1 MRGNTMDLRTYVLI
15 DSMQPQYAAL
25 TGILLQG
32 DVPVEGMA
40 EIFMELAPA
49 SDVYEVLDAALK
61 TTEVRPGLLRVER
74 EYGTLEIHGFFQEG
88 VKVAGREAL
97 AKFGL
102 TEADRLKPEIASVK
116 MVTNVD
122 AYEAQLVNQTSRGG
136 LLLRGRTLCVIEV
149 VPAAYVML
157 AANEAE
163 KAADITLV
171 HYQPSGRFGRL
182 YISGTES
189 AVKVARDAA
198 VRAVSALPGKSPA
211 GTGGA

>member
-1 MRGNTMDLRTYVLI
+1 
-15 DSMQPQYAAL
+15 MQPQYAAL
-25 TGILLQG
+25 TGVLMQG

-40 EIFMELAPA
+40 EVFMELAPA
-49 SDVYEVLDAALK
+49 SDVYEMLDAALK

-74 EYGTLEIHGFFQEG
+74 EYGTLEIHGFFQED
-88 VKVAGREAL
+88 VKVAGQTAL
-97 AKFGL
+97 ARFGL
-102 TEADRLKPEIASVK
+102 TEADRWKPEVVSVK

-136 LLLRGRTLCVIEV
+136 LLLKGQTLCVLEV
-149 VPAAYVML
+149 APAAYVIL

-171 HYQPSGRFGRL
+171 HYSPSGRFGRL
-182 YISGTES
+182 YLAGTES

-198 VRAVSALPGKSPA
+198 VQAVNSLSGKAPGK
-211 GTGGA
+211 G

>member
-1 MRGNTMDLRTYVLI
+1 MELRTYILI

-74 EYGTLEIHGFFQEG
+74 EYGTLEIHGFFQEA
-88 VKVAGREAL
+88 VQVAGREAL
-97 AKFGL
+97 ARFGV
-102 TEADRLKPEIASVK
+102 TEADRIKPEVVAVK
-116 MVTNVD
+116 MVTDVD
-122 AYEAQLVNQTSRGG
+122 AYEAQLVNQASRGG
-136 LLLRGRTLCVIEV
+136 LLLRGQTLCVIEV

-163 KAADITLV
+163 KAAHITLV
-171 HYQPSGRFGRL
+171 HYQPAGRFGRL
-182 YISGTES
+182 YIAGTE
-189 AVKVARDAA
+189 AEVRVGRDAA
-198 VRAVSALPGKSPA
+198 IQAIESLSGR
-211 GTGGA
+211 

>member
-1 MRGNTMDLRTYVLI
+1 MDLRTYVLI
-15 DSMQPQYAAL
+15 DTMQPQYAAL

-40 EIFMELAPA
+40 EVFMELAPA
-49 SDVYEVLDAALK
+49 ADVYEVLDAALK

-116 MVTNVD
+116 VVTNVD

-136 LLLRGRTLCVIEV
+136 LLLRGQTLCVIEV
-149 VPAAYVML
+149 APAAYVML

-182 YISGTES
+182 YIAGTES

-198 VRAVSALPGKSPA
+198 VQAIKALPGKVSA
-211 GTGGA
+211 GKGGA

>member
-1 MRGNTMDLRTYVLI
+1 MELRTYILI

-40 EIFMELAPA
+40 EVFMELAPA

-74 EYGTLEIHGFFQEG
+74 EYGTLEIHGFFQEA
-88 VKVAGREAL
+88 VQVAGREGL
-97 AKFGL
+97 ARFDL
-102 TEADRLKPEIASVK
+102 SEADRIKPEVVAVK
-116 MVTNVD
+116 MVTDVD
-122 AYEAQLVNQTSRGG
+122 AYEAQLVNQSSRGG
-136 LLLRGRTLCVIEV
+136 LLLRGQTLCVIEV

-163 KAADITLV
+163 KAAHITLV
-171 HYQPSGRFGRL
+171 HYQPAGRFGRL
-182 YISGTES
+182 YIAGTES
-189 AVKVARDAA
+189 EVRVGRDAA
-198 VRAVSALPGKSPA
+198 IQAIEALAGRKS
-211 GTGGA
+211 

>member
-1 MRGNTMDLRTYVLI
+1 MDLRTYVLI
-15 DSMQPQYAAL
+15 DAMQPQYAAL

-32 DVPVEGMA
+32 DTPVEGMA

-61 TTEVRPGLLRVER
+61 TTDVRPGLLRVER

-88 VKVAGREAL
+88 VKTAGREAL

-102 TEADRLKPEIASVK
+102 TEADRWKPEVVSVK
-116 MVTNVD
+116 TVTGVD
-122 AYEAQLVNQTSRGG
+122 PWEAQLVNQASRGG
-136 LLLRGRTLCVIEV
+136 LLLRGQTLCVIEV

-163 KAADITLV
+163 KAANINILEVRSFGSMGRVYLGGEEADIDV
-171 HYQPSGRFGRL
+171 GWRA
-182 YISGTES
+182 
-189 AVKVARDAA
+189 AVAAIEGIEGRDAKA
-198 VRAVSALPGKSPA
+198 
-211 GTGGA
+211 

>member
-1 MRGNTMDLRTYVLI
+1 MELRTYVLI

-61 TTEVRPGLLRVER
+61 TTQVRPGLLRVER
-74 EYGTLEIHGFFQEG
+74 EYGTLEIHGFFQEN
-88 VKVAGREAL
+88 VKVAGREGL

-102 TEADRLKPEIASVK
+102 SEADRLKPEIAAVK
-116 MVTNVD
+116 MVTGVD
-122 AYEAQLVNQTSRGG
+122 AYEAQLVNQTSKGG
-136 LLLRGRTLCVIEV
+136 LLLRGQTLCVVEV

-163 KAADITLV
+163 KAAEITVV

-198 VRAVSALPGKSPA
+198 VRAISALPGKAMS
-211 GTGGA
+211 GKGGS

>member
-1 MRGNTMDLRTYVLI
+1 
-15 DSMQPQYAAL
+15 
-25 TGILLQG
+25 
-32 DVPVEGMA
+32 MA

-61 TTEVRPGLLRVER
+61 TTDVRPGLLRVER
-74 EYGTLEIHGFFQEG
+74 EYGTLEIHGFFQEA
-88 VKVAGREAL
+88 VKVAGREGL
-97 AKFGL
+97 AKFGMI
-102 TEADRLKPEIASVK
+102 EADRLKPEIAAVK
-116 MVTNVD
+116 MVTGVN

-136 LLLRGRTLCVIEV
+136 LLLQGQMLCVIEV

-163 KAADITLV
+163 KAAEITLV

-189 AVKVARDAA
+189 AIKVARDAA
-198 VRAVSALPGKSPA
+198 VQAISALPGKPMSGKG
-211 GTGGA
+211 GT